1 MLIKIQIVKK
11 MRSLKTASQTFADH
25 FPDVRNM
32 VECGSGGMNIFLS
45 IVVTVNNTSANMDID
60 GIDTLRK

>member
-1 MLIKIQIVKK
+1 MMKKFQMVKK
-11 MRSLKTASQTFADH
+11 MRYLKTVFQKGVDH
-25 FPDVRNM
+25 FTDVSNM
-32 VECGSGGMNIFLS
+32 VVRGSGGMNIFLS

>member
-1 MLIKIQIVKK
+1 

-25 FPDVRNM
+25 FTDVRNM

-45 IVVTVNNTSANMDID
+45 IVVTVNNTSANMDVD